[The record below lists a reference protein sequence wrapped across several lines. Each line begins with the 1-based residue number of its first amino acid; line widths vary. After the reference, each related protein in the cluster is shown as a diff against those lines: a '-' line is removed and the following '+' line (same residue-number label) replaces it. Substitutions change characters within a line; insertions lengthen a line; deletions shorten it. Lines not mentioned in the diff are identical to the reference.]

1 MRMRLMLT
9 GPCAELLCGWSGEGR
24 VYDYRAGR
32 ASRACGDVALGVV
45 FFGMSCLSRGEGKK
59 KKGRAGVA
67 HARTVSSIVV
77 VESKKEEIS
86 DPEPLIDEEQTK
98 KKEEST
104 REEGSALV
112 GGETPMLNFPTS
124 IMNATTTGT
133 ASMSTFYISLT
144 SEGRRAMAGDA
155 ARGVEPMPAFFL
167 AQPCE
172 ESFAQAY
179 EFFGRPGI
187 PAAQRGVAKRWI
199 LEHLRDIEY
208 ALQSVEW
215 ERFPLARRYYQRI
228 VGPDTGAE
236 EEEGG
241 KRGRVMKSGE
251 MIDVSAEEMGGM
263 RVSTP
268 PPPPLVI
275 HGAAAGR
282 RAVRFDD
289 ADEDAD
295 GDGDE
300 EGFER
305 L

>member
-1 MRMRLMLT
+1 MLT
-9 GPCAELLCGWSGEGR
+9 GPYAELCGWKREGS
-24 VYDYRAGR
+24 VYDDRAGWAPR
-32 ASRACGDVALGVV
+32 VCGDVALGVV

-77 VESKKEEIS
+77 VESKKEDS
-86 DPEPLIDEEQTK
+86 KDPLIEEQSK
-98 KKEEST
+98 KNNGEGTSEEV
-104 REEGSALV
+104 SAIV
-112 GGETPMLNFPTS
+112 GGETPMLNFPAS
-124 IMNATTTGT
+124 ILNATTTGS
-133 ASMSTFYISLT
+133 ACMSTFYISLT

-155 ARGVEPMPAFFL
+155 ARGVEPMPAFFMT
-167 AQPCE
+167 QPCE
-172 ESFAQAY
+172 DSFAQAY

-199 LEHLRDIEY
+199 LEHLRDVEY

-215 ERFPLARRYYQRI
+215 ERFPLARRYYQGRV
-228 VGPDTGAE
+228 VGLDKEGTG

-241 KRGRVMKSGE
+241 KRGRVMKVGE
-251 MIDVSAEEMGGM
+251 MIDVSADEMEEGM

-268 PPPPLVI
+268 LPPPLVI
-275 HGAAAGR
+275 DGAATGR
-282 RAVRFDD
+282 RVVRFDD
-289 ADEDAD
+289 ADDAD
-295 GDGDE
+295 EE